1 MAKLQNI
8 LIVTLAF
15 AFIFIFI
22 ITMIYIK
29 QIETSIDYKM
39 NIENNFIFETT
50 TIILLSSFPI
60 LMTLAGRNLKWIY
73 RCWKKI

>member
-39 NIENNFIFETT
+39 NIENNFIFFILKFHKT
-50 TIILLSSFPI
+50 ILL
-60 LMTLAGRNLKWIY
+60 N
-73 RCWKKI
+73 C